1 MKSGRYERV
10 NYTYLKL
17 VSICPEIE
25 DTKRL
30 NTATVTTLLKTSFLA
45 KKIHCT
51 GQILTGV
58 NNTFLL
64 QVKIKFR
71 LPKINLR

>member
-1 MKSGRYERV
+1 MRSGRYERV

-30 NTATVTTLLKTSFLA
+30 NTTTVTTLLKTSFLA
-45 KKIHCT
+45 KKNTLHWANASWSQQHFFVT
-51 GQILTGV
+51 GQ
-58 NNTFLL
+58 N
-64 QVKIKFR
+64 
-71 LPKINLR
+71 

>member
-1 MKSGRYERV
+1 MRSGRYERV

-30 NTATVTTLLKTSFLA
+30 NTTTVTTLLKTSFLA
-45 KKIHCT
+45 KKKYTALGKC
-51 GQILTGV
+51 
-58 NNTFLL
+58 
-64 QVKIKFR
+64 
-71 LPKINLR
+71 